1 VGEEGKHLGIDRLI
15 LQLDDATVSRFGVMV
30 EKGNETPLT
39 ATISLNQ
46 RP

>member
-1 VGEEGKHLGIDRLI
+1 MGEEGKHLGIDKLI
-15 LQLDDATVSRFGVMV
+15 LQLDYATVSRFGVMV
-30 EKGNETPLT
+30 NEGNETPLT